1 MRTIRSAHH
10 LLRRAPHCRHLAS
23 TAASATAARPSTGVE
38 HEKLHVPHVK
48 PPDVAA
54 TSATAPEYEDTV
66 QLLANAS
73 TVDDLTSILEK
84 NALGS
89 PSEVASWLL
98 RLARVATI
106 SPNERE
112 SARDLLKYVTFALF
126 PYSLQLTTTLQ
137 PIAVALLH
145 RGINSLF
152 RR

>member
-1 MRTIRSAHH
+1 MRAIRSAHY

-23 TAASATAARPSTGVE
+23 AAAPATAARPSTDVE
-38 HEKLHVPHVK
+38 HAKLNVPHIK

-54 TSATAPEYEDTV
+54 TSAAAPEPEETA

-73 TVDDLTSILEK
+73 TVDDLTRILEK

-98 RLARVATI
+98 RLARVATT

-112 SARDLLKYVTFALF
+112 SARDLLK
-126 PYSLQLTTTLQ
+126 
-137 PIAVALLH
+137 
-145 RGINSLF
+145 
-152 RR
+152 